1 MRNVMRPALL
11 LALAALVLG
20 GCAERYHFRP
30 LRDDEAAVLV
40 AASSG
45 LLPPVDYLGAGP
57 SCQIGAAINEV
68 PVRDVE
74 MLPATSPAD
83 CVLIYAT
90 TGALDLPQR
99 ELRALMAHGLAH
111 LALGHARTTGRRVS
125 FSGRRATAEGDP
137 QQRIYSVQ
145 EETEA
150 DRYAARLLNAAGL
163 GGAGC
168 LALGEVL
175 DRVRAEGGRWSAWTE
190 QHPLGET
197 RAASART
204 FCATAR

>member
-1 MRNVMRPALL
+1 MRPALV
-11 LALAALVLG
+11 LALAVLVGG
-20 GCAERYHFRP
+20 GCAERFHFRP
-30 LRDDEAAVLV
+30 LRGDEAAILS

-45 LLPPVDYLGAGP
+45 LLPQVGYLGAGP

-68 PVRDVE
+68 PARDVE
-74 MLPATSPAD
+74 VLPATSPDD
-83 CVLIYAT
+83 CVLIYVT

-125 FSGRRATAEGDP
+125 TSGRRATATGDP
-137 QQRIYSVQ
+137 QQRIYSAQ

-150 DRYAARLLNAAGL
+150 DRYAARLLNVTAV

-168 LALGEVL
+168 PALGEVL
-175 DRVRAEGGRWSAWTE
+175 ARIRAEGGRWSAWTE

-197 RAASART
+197 RAASARG
-204 FCATAR
+204 FCAGGR

>member
-68 PVRDVE
+68 PVRDAE

>member
-1 MRNVMRPALL
+1 MRPALV
-11 LALAALVLG
+11 LALAVLVLG

-30 LRDDEAAVLV
+30 LRPDEAAILI

-45 LLPPVDYLGAGP
+45 LLPQVGYLGAGP

-68 PVRDVE
+68 PARDVE
-74 MLPATSPAD
+74 VLPATSPDD

-99 ELRALMAHGLAH
+99 ELRALVAHGLAH

-125 FSGRRATAEGDP
+125 TSGRRATATGDP
-137 QQRIYSVQ
+137 QQRIYSTQ

-150 DRYAARLLNAAGL
+150 DRYAARLLNVTAP

-168 LALGEVL
+168 PALGEVL
-175 DRVRAEGGRWSAWTE
+175 DRVSAEGSRWSEWTV
-190 QHPLGET
+190 QHPHT
-197 RAASART
+197 AARAAAALRL
-204 FCATAR
+204 CASER